1 MAEKAKMKKDVKQ
14 GWASEVTGA
23 IYNMYED
30 QAAKGNLGTYAKQT
44 MEKQKKRGKRFFD
57 E

>member
-1 MAEKAKMKKDVKQ
+1 MADKPKMKKDVKKSW
-14 GWASEVTGA
+14 GEEVTGA

-30 QAAKGNLGTYAKQT
+30 QAAKGNLGTYAQQK
-44 MEKQKKRGKRFFD
+44 MEVQKKRKKRFFD